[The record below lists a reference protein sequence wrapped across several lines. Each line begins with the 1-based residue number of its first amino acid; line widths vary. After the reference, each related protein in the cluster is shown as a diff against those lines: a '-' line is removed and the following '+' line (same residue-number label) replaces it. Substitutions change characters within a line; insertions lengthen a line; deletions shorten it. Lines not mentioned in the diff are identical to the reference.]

1 MVTHAVTAVVPG
13 PSRRRPSARVA
24 LTTALLTLSLPAAA
38 WAGAQLVAG
47 GHYSGTTSQK
57 QAATIVVSSNGKSIA
72 KLQTAVAYDHECASA
87 TGPTY
92 AISLTN
98 VPIVKGS
105 FSADAQGRASHKRSL
120 KMIVTGSFVGR
131 KVAGTVAELG
141 GHCAKPR
148 QIDNPYLATFSAKT
162 G

>member
-1 MVTHAVTAVVPG
+1 MIEHAVTAAVPG
-13 PSRRRPSARVA
+13 PSRRRRSARLA
-24 LTTALLTLSLPAAA
+24 LTTALLTLSLATAAL
-38 WAGAQLVAG
+38 AGAQLVAG

-57 QAATIVVSSNGKSIA
+57 QATTIVVSSNGKSIA

-92 AISLTN
+92 AISVTN
-98 VPIVKGS
+98 VPIRNGS
-105 FSADAQGRASHKRSL
+105 FSTDAHGSASHKRSL
-120 KMIVTGSFVGR
+120 KMIVTGSFVRR
-131 KVAGTVAELG
+131 KVAGTIAELG

-148 QIDNPYLATFSAKT
+148 QIDNPYLATFSAKA